1 MSIRKS
7 LEGLDYFP
15 DGILIKATEIINMV
29 IKVTKVHVR
38 KGNNERYLNFFG
50 IYHAYAECG
59 ILQNI
64 LLIGEKTGLKKGE
77 ITRALNKYSEIKTGI
92 KMKPIRYTYHNYV
105 DYCCGEEGLCIRD
118 INTREL
124 IKQKMDKFVEKN
136 PDFIINRNI
145 LAFTVSF
152 IKYLVAIMNG
162 KSIKSSYL
170 RERFLLCETVINTT
184 YNKIGLLYSD

>member
-7 LEGLDYFP
+7 LEDLDFFP
-15 DGILIKATEIINMV
+15 RGILIKATEIINRV
-29 IKVTKVHVR
+29 NKATKVHVR
-38 KGNNERYLNFFG
+38 KGKNEKYLNFFG

-59 ILQNI
+59 IIQNI

-77 ITRALNKYSEIKTGI
+77 ITKALNRYSEIKTGL
-92 KMKPIRYTYHNYV
+92 KMKKIRYTHYDYV

-118 INTREL
+118 SETRDT
-124 IKQKMDKFVEKN
+124 IKREMDMFIKKN
-136 PDFIINRNI
+136 PNFIINRNI

-152 IKYLVAIMNG
+152 IKYLVARNG

-170 RERFLLCETVINTT
+170 RDKFLLCETVINTT
-184 YNKIGLLYSD
+184 YNQIGILY